1 MARAVE
7 QIDRDIAAL
16 EEATSAIA
24 VETHSAYASYLTVL
38 GQAMRQQL
46 ILATYHLCTQG
57 YPENFLSLSFS
68 QRQKLQQAVRKLA
81 QNASDQL
88 IAHTERGTREEAE
101 DSSSSPSLT
110 FPLPSNLKLL
120 EWQQNLEQAISNTFK
135 TLSYEINRLLQQTG
149 ILPKSLPSPLL
160 EAAANSPEASSA
172 AMVGPPNLLNL
183 LVEAQNDED
192 SQHSPATQ
200 IIAIHLR
207 LSEIEFA
214 DATLRTKRNHIRNLE
229 VRASSLRREYQK
241 KQRERAVAEAEA
253 AWRAGWFE
261 E

>member
-1 MARAVE
+1 MGRAVE
-7 QIDRDIAAL
+7 QIERDLAAL

-24 VETHSAYASYLTVL
+24 VEIHSAYASYLTVL

-46 ILATYHLCTQG
+46 TLATYHLCTQG
-57 YPENFLSLSFS
+57 YPENFLGLSFS

-88 IAHTERGTREEAE
+88 IAHLEEETGEEAE
-101 DSSSSPSLT
+101 DSSCSPSPT
-110 FPLPSNLKLL
+110 FPLPSNPKLL
-120 EWQQNLEQAISNTFK
+120 EWQQNLEQAISKTLK

-160 EAAANSPEASSA
+160 EAAANSQEASSTGIA
-172 AMVGPPNLLNL
+172 GPPNLLNL
-183 LVEAQNDED
+183 LIEAQNDEE
-192 SQHSPATQ
+192 SQDAVTP

-214 DATLRTKRNHIRNLE
+214 DATLRTRRNHIRNLE
-229 VRASSLRREYQK
+229 VRASSLRREYNK
-241 KQRERAVAEAEA
+241 KQKERAVAEAEA
-253 AWRAGWFE
+253 AWRASWFE